1 MRHGES
7 RPAGGGAKSILL
19 VDDDEL
25 NLQVVARRL
34 FQDGYYVATASSG
47 PAALETMNRQRFD
60 LVLLDLEMP
69 GMDGLE
75 TLKRIRALSSRRETP
90 VIMLS
95 AHNQNSAIRS
105 CLVHGAADYLVKP
118 LVMPLV
124 RARIE
129 RHLAAPAARTDE
141 PGALEPERDV
151 RILIVDD
158 DDLSCRLLASQLKSR
173 GYAPSTVTSGKAALE
188 RIGRDDLD
196 LVLLDIGMPDVT
208 GNDILRSI
216 RADARTKKLPVIMVT
231 ASNDVPT
238 MLSCVDEGAD
248 GYVTKPVDIAY
259 LHACILSSLEAKRRG
274 PRLDLD

>member
-1 MRHGES
+1 MRHSDS
-7 RPAGGGAKSILL
+7 RHAGGGAKSILL

-34 FQDGYYVATASSG
+34 FQDGYYVATANSG

-95 AHNQNSAIRS
+95 AHNQNAAIRS

-118 LVMPLV
+118 LVMSLV

-129 RHLAAPAARTDE
+129 RHLAAPSRPGE
-141 PGALEPERDV
+141 PGAPEPQREV
-151 RILIVDD
+151 HILIVDD
-158 DDLSCRLLASQLKSR
+158 DDLSCRLLAGQLKSR
-173 GYAPSTVTSGKAALE
+173 GYAASTVTSGKAALE
-188 RIGRDDLD
+188 RIGQAGLD
-196 LVLLDIGMPDVT
+196 VVLLDIGMPDVN
-208 GNDILRSI
+208 GNEILKSI
-216 RADARTKKLPVIMVT
+216 RANDTTKKLPVIMVT

-274 PRLDLD
+274 PRLELD

>member
-1 MRHGES
+1 MARPGT
-7 RPAGGGAKSILL
+7 RPAGGTTSILV

-34 FQDGYYVATASSG
+34 FQDGYYVATANSG
-47 PAALETMNRQRFD
+47 PAAIEVMGRQRFD
-60 LVLLDLEMP
+60 LVLLDLDMP

-75 TLKRIRALSSRRETP
+75 TLKRIRGLSTRRDTP

-95 AHNQNSAIRS
+95 ADNRSAAIRS

-118 LVMPLV
+118 LVMPLI

-129 RHLAAPAARTDE
+129 RHLARSKTATAHGDPADS
-141 PGALEPERDV
+141 PSGLHV
-151 RILIVDD
+151 LIVDD
-158 DDLSCRLLASQLKSR
+158 DELSCRLLATQLQSR
-173 GYAPSTVTSGKAALE
+173 GYAASTVTSGRAALQRLGE
-188 RIGRDDLD
+188 GGLD
-196 LVLLDIGMPDVT
+196 VVLLDIGMPDVA
-208 GNDILRSI
+208 GDAILRAI
-216 RADARTKKLPVIMVT
+216 RENDRTRSLPVIMVT

-238 MLSCVDEGAD
+238 MLSCVDAGAD

-259 LHACILSSLEAKRRG
+259 LHASILSSLEARRRG